1 MSYEFHTA
9 AEFEYLEAI
18 AFYELRRPG
27 IGLAFLDE
35 FEGAM
40 EIVTR
45 SPGLYPIEMKPDIR
59 RVAMKRFPFSIIYR
73 RATSCVQVLAVAHQ
87 SRHPRYWLDRL

>member
-9 AEFEYLEAI
+9 AELEYLEAI
-18 AFYELRRPG
+18 AFYEFRRPG

-45 SPGLYPIEMKPDIR
+45 SPDLYPIEIEPDIR

-73 RATSCVQVLAVAHQ
+73 RTASRLQVLAVAHQ
-87 SRHPRYWLDRL
+87 SRRPSYWLDRL

>member
-9 AEFEYLEAI
+9 AELEYLEAI
-18 AFYELRRPG
+18 AFYELQRPG

-35 FEGAM
+35 FEGAI

-73 RATSCVQVLAVAHQ
+73 QTAACVQVLAVGHQ
-87 SRHPRYWLDRL
+87 SRRPAYWLDRL